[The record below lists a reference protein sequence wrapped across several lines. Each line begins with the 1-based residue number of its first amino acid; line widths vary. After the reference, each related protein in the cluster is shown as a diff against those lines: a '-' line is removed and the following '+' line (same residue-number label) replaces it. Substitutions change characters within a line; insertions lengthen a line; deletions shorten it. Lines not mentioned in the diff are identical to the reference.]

1 MALKIKAMEPGT
13 DLVIVPKE
21 DILAQDIDIIV
32 LIGTGIDIE
41 RGREVRV
48 RESTIGKEVGV
59 GDVKK
64 STEELKRENITK
76 KGTEKETERGQE
88 NLIGSENVIEKGNL
102 ERRKLGSKK
111 NLEKEKEPNQEGKKV
126 VNGKEKEDKKFVY
139 FMVLRCCYTVEFNP
153 HALIASLISEK
164 SNYLSSIKS
173 LNYAQL

>member
-1 MALKIKAMEPGT
+1 MG
-13 DLVIVPKE
+13 
-21 DILAQDIDIIV
+21 
-32 LIGTGIDIE
+32 
-41 RGREVRV
+41 
-48 RESTIGKEVGV
+48 
-59 GDVKK
+59 VKK

-76 KGTEKETERGQE
+76 KGTEKETE
-88 NLIGSENVIEKGNL
+88 NL

-139 FMVLRCCYTVEFNP
+139 FMVLRCCYTIEFNP

-173 LNYAQL
+173 LITLTYDSIEFEMTISFK